1 MQSAK
6 LNQLK
11 IMEAQSREKAMA
23 LAKADAEKKLRMQQR
38 EDGKQLT
45 DGSFESQFAKV
56 TGVSAPSLPSVSLPS
71 VSLPSF

>member
-38 EDGKQLT
+38 ENG
-45 DGSFESQFAKV
+45 ER
-56 TGVSAPSLPSVSLPS
+56 
-71 VSLPSF
+71 